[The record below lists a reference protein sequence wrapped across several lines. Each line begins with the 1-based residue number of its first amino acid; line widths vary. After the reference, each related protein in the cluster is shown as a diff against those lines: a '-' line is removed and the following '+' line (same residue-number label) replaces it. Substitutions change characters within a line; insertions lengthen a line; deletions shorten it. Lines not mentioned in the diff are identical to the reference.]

1 MLEGKIKCQ
10 YVIIDV
16 KIAERYGGQMI
27 IIIYHFILVIKH
39 IVKDVGTSI
48 IQIQIQTAVDV
59 YDAFLCLY
67 LFSCASL

>member
-1 MLEGKIKCQ
+1 
-10 YVIIDV
+10 
-16 KIAERYGGQMI
+16 MI